1 MSGIISA
8 IDVTIAAMHKN
19 PIAATLL
26 TLAII
31 ALVTVIIYNLPPI
44 HERFAWRVELVTT
57 YLRMS
62 LNPVGAMPT
71 PIPQE
76 ADPATPT
83 PKPSPTQGNTS
94 TPIETKAGPTSTATA
109 SPTPIPDA
117 YQLPVPQYEKQGPNE
132 CGPTTLAI
140 YLHYYGWT
148 GTKDDI
154 TRVVKPTI
162 DDRNVNVD
170 ELVYFVGTH
179 AGWLN
184 AKFRVGGDLA
194 LLKNLIAGG
203 FPVMIEESFYDDQSY
218 WPGDDLW
225 AAHYLLLT
233 GYNDSTQAFTGQ
245 DSFRGPNKVVPYKT
259 LDQYWHV
266 FNRVYIL
273 VYKPDQEEALKS
285 ILGPQWNPDA
295 NRQHALDVARA
306 ETQANPK
313 DAFAWFNLGSNLVY
327 FEQYAEAGHAYDS
340 ARQIGLPQRMLRY
353 QFGPFIA
360 YFHAARY
367 DDLLAVT
374 EYILKNTPNSEEAH
388 LWHGWGLYR
397 KGNTAGAIADFQ
409 TAVKDHPGYQDAL
422 YALNFLGASPL
433 PVPTSTP

>member
-1 MSGIISA
+1 MP
-8 IDVTIAAMHKN
+8 KN

-26 TLAII
+26 TLAGI
-31 ALVTVIIYNLPPI
+31 ALVTVIIYNLPPV
-44 HERFAWRVELVTT
+44 HERFAWRVDLVTT
-57 YLRMS
+57 YIRMS

-71 PIPQE
+71 PIAQ
-76 ADPATPT
+76 ATDPVFTTPT
-83 PKPSPTQGNTS
+83 PDPTLAD
-94 TPIETKAGPTSTATA
+94 TPTPAPTRPGPTPTATA
-109 SPTPIPDA
+109 SPTPIPAA
-117 YQLPVPQYEKQGPNE
+117 YQLPAPAYEKQGPNE

-154 TRVVKPTI
+154 TAVVKPTI

-170 ELVYFVGTH
+170 ELVYYVSTH
-179 AGWLN
+179 AGWLS
-184 AKFRVGGDLA
+184 ATFRVGGDLT
-194 LLKNLIAGG
+194 LLKQLIAGG

-225 AAHYLLLT
+225 AAHYFLVT
-233 GYNDSTQAFTGQ
+233 GYDDATQTFTGQ
-245 DSFRGPNKVVPYKT
+245 DSFRGPNRAVPYKT

-273 VYKPDQEEALKS
+273 VYQPSQEEALKN
-285 ILGPQWNPDA
+285 ILGAQWDPDA
-295 NRQHALDVARA
+295 NRKHAEGVALA
-306 ETQANPK
+306 ETKANPK

-327 FEQYAEAGHAYDS
+327 FEQYAEAGHAYDN

-374 EYILKNTPNSEEAH
+374 EYILKNTPNSEEAR

-397 KGNTAGAIADFQ
+397 KGNLAGAIADFQ
-409 TAVKDHPGYQDAL
+409 AAEKDHPGYQDAL
-422 YALNFLGASPL
+422 YALNFVGAAPL
-433 PVPTSTP
+433 PQASSTP

>member
-1 MSGIISA
+1 
-8 IDVTIAAMHKN
+8 MHKN

-26 TLAII
+26 TLAGV
-31 ALVTVIIYNLPPI
+31 ALVTVIIYNLPPV
-44 HERFAWRVELVTT
+44 HERFAWKVDLVTT
-57 YLRMS
+57 YIRMA

-71 PIPQE
+71 PIAQ
-76 ADPATPT
+76 ATDPAFATPT
-83 PKPSPTQGNTS
+83 PNPTLAY
-94 TPIETKAGPTSTATA
+94 TPTPAPTRPGPTPTATA
-109 SPTPIPDA
+109 SPTPIPAA
-117 YQLPVPQYEKQGPNE
+117 YQLPAPAYEKQGPNE

-154 TRVVKPTI
+154 NTVVKPTI

-170 ELVYFVGTH
+170 ELVYFVSTH
-179 AGWLN
+179 AGWLS
-184 AKFRVGGDLA
+184 AKFRVGGDLT
-194 LLKNLIAGG
+194 LLKRLIAGG

-225 AAHYLLLT
+225 AAHYFLVT
-233 GYNDSTQAFTGQ
+233 GYDDAAQAFTGQ

-273 VYKPDQEEALKS
+273 VYQPPQEEALKS
-285 ILGPQWNPDA
+285 ILGAQWDPDA
-295 NRQHALDVARA
+295 NRKHAEDVALA

-327 FEQYAEAGHAYDS
+327 FEQYAEAGHAYDN

-360 YFHAARY
+360 YFHAARF

-397 KGNTAGAIADFQ
+397 KGDTAGAIVDFQ
-409 TAVKDHPGYQDAL
+409 AAEKYHPGYQDAL
-422 YALNFLGASPL
+422 YALNFVGASPL
-433 PVPTSTP
+433 PQPSSTP